1 MSGESGYHG
10 GRLMSPRVE
19 DAEVPGLRVMMWL
32 LIFALCYLIGSIP
45 SGYLVAR
52 AKRID
57 IRQHGSRNIG
67 AANVARVMGKN
78 WGYLVGVCDFLKGFL
93 AVKLGLVLASYF
105 LFSTVP
111 GGVVA
116 AIASIL
122 GHNYP
127 VWLHFKGGKGVA
139 TSGGAVLGLFPPL
152 IFFSAGAVWVTVFV
166 ISRYTSLASIT
177 AAVGLPIGV
186 LLIAAKTGTD
196 FWLLLGFSVLVSA
209 LAIWRHR
216 ANIVRLLNGTENRF
230 GKK

>member
-1 MSGESGYHG
+1 
-10 GRLMSPRVE
+10 
-19 DAEVPGLRVMMWL
+19 VPGFRTMMWL
-32 LIFALCYLIGSIP
+32 LIFALSYLIGSIP

-52 AKRID
+52 AKRVD

-67 AANVARVMGKN
+67 AANVARVMGKK

-93 AVKLGLVLASYF
+93 AVKLGLVLASHF
-105 LFSTVP
+105 LFGSML

-116 AIASIL
+116 AFASIL

-127 VWLHFKGGKGVA
+127 VWLGFKGGKGIA

-152 IFFSAGAVWVTVFV
+152 IFFSAGVVWLAVFL

-177 AAVGLPIGV
+177 AAAALPIAV
-186 LLIAAKTGTD
+186 LLIAARTGTD
-196 FWLLLGFSVLVSA
+196 FWLLLGLSVLMTA

>member
-1 MSGESGYHG
+1 
-10 GRLMSPRVE
+10 
-19 DAEVPGLRVMMWL
+19 MMWM

-105 LFSTVP
+105 LFSTVL

-116 AIASIL
+116 AIASVL

-127 VWLHFKGGKGVA
+127 VWLGFKGGKGVA

-152 IFFSAGAVWVTVFV
+152 IFFSAGAVWVAVFL

-177 AAVGLPIGV
+177 AAVGLPIAV

-196 FWLLLGFSVLVSA
+196 FWLLLGFSVLISA

>member
-10 GRLMSPRVE
+10 GRLMSSRVE
-19 DAEVPGLRVMMWL
+19 DAGVPGLRVMMWL

-105 LFSTVP
+105 LFSTVL

-116 AIASIL
+116 AIASVL

-127 VWLHFKGGKGVA
+127 VWLRFKGGKGVA

-152 IFFSAGAVWVTVFV
+152 IFFSAGAVWVAVFL

-177 AAVGLPIGV
+177 AAVGLPIAV

-196 FWLLLGFSVLVSA
+196 FWLLLGFSVLISG

>member
-1 MSGESGYHG
+1 
-10 GRLMSPRVE
+10 
-19 DAEVPGLRVMMWL
+19 MWM

-93 AVKLGLVLASYF
+93 AVKVGLVLASYF
-105 LFSTVP
+105 LFSAVL

-127 VWLHFKGGKGVA
+127 VWLGFKGGKGVA

-152 IFFSAGAVWVTVFV
+152 IFFSAGAVWVAVFL

-177 AAVGLPIGV
+177 AAVGLPIAV

-196 FWLLLGFSVLVSA
+196 FWLLLGFSVLISA

>member
-1 MSGESGYHG
+1 
-10 GRLMSPRVE
+10 
-19 DAEVPGLRVMMWL
+19 MWL

-45 SGYLVAR
+45 SGFLVAR

-105 LFSTVP
+105 LFSTVL

-116 AIASIL
+116 AIASVL

-127 VWLHFKGGKGVA
+127 VWLGFKGGKGVA

-152 IFFSAGAVWVTVFV
+152 IFFSAGAVWVAVFL

-177 AAVGLPIGV
+177 AAVGLPIAV

-196 FWLLLGFSVLVSA
+196 FWLLLGFSVLISA

>member
-1 MSGESGYHG
+1 
-10 GRLMSPRVE
+10 
-19 DAEVPGLRVMMWL
+19 MWM

-105 LFSTVP
+105 LFSAVL

-127 VWLHFKGGKGVA
+127 VWLGFKGGKGVA

-152 IFFSAGAVWVTVFV
+152 IFFSAGAVWVAVFL

-177 AAVGLPIGV
+177 AAVGLPIAV

-196 FWLLLGFSVLVSA
+196 FWLLLGFSVLISA